1 MLEMQDILRLHGHQ
15 KKLESNWFRKTD
27 VTGSFNRRKI
37 NGIKKG

>member
-27 VTGSFNRRKI
+27 VTDNWKYNRI
-37 NGIKKG
+37 E